1 MQTLEQCPELALTGQ
16 PQEKEE
22 ELSVVVMNYPFPIT
36 KGCYVAI
43 EREYASVLSPEQQRT
58 LQEVVALVDVRHVA
72 CC

>member
-1 MQTLEQCPELALTGQ
+1 MQTLEQCPELSLADQ
-16 PQEKEE
+16 PHDDE

-36 KGCYVAI
+36 KGCYLAI
-43 EREYASVLSPEQQRT
+43 EREYASVLSPEQQRS